1 MSHNLKENNEDV
13 SNLDEVLDDNK
24 DNDDKISKED
34 GSAATDLEPPED
46 NEKNGSGQE
55 LVQEESEPEHN
66 DVGGV
71 DVQGDEK
78 ERRLEEGK
86 EEESATD
93 SSSTST
99 TTTTN
104 TSTTTVAA
112 TAATTDDSTK
122 TPDDS
127 STPSLVPPSPV
138 SDSKFYAI
146 RTTGGQERVVA
157 NVLQNKIKSKNIG
170 IYSILLLENFKGYI
184 IVEAPDANVAF
195 QALAGVRH
203 IRGQIR
209 GELPFKDIEGYL
221 IKKPVVTELA
231 IDDTVEVIGGPFK
244 AMKAKITRVDYDKQE
259 ATVVLL
265 DSPYQIPV
273 TVDANYLKKASH

>member
-1 MSHNLKENNEDV
+1 MSHNIKENDEDV
-13 SNLDEVLDDNK
+13 NNIDDIS
-24 DNDDKISKED
+24 DNNNDKIDKFPK
-34 GSAATDLEPPED
+34 TDEPSETEP
-46 NEKNGSGQE
+46 E
-55 LVQEESEPEHN
+55 LVVDEQENSPEQDVSQEESRSE
-66 DVGGV
+66 GT
-71 DVQGDEK
+71 EK
-78 ERRLEEGK
+78 A
-86 EEESATD
+86 EEEIRQEQISATYTD
-93 SSSTST
+93 TSGSASTST
-99 TTTTN
+99 TTTLSDTTAIGGAGTAS
-104 TSTTTVAA
+104 TSGLVVA
-112 TAATTDDSTK
+112 
-122 TPDDS
+122 
-127 STPSLVPPSPV
+127 PSPG

-184 IVEAPDANVAF
+184 IVEAPDANIAF

-221 IKKPVVTELA
+221 VKKPVVTELSV
-231 IDDTVEVIGGPFK
+231 DDTVEVIGGPFK
-244 AMKAKITRVDYDKQE
+244 AMKAKITRVDYEKQE

-273 TVDANYLKKASH
+273 TVDANYLKKAAH